1 MREFLKRLFGRSAG
15 ATPASAA
22 SVPPE
27 RRTRSHTEHET
38 SRGQAPTASGHT
50 GEAAVHRYFEL
61 SSIIEQ
67 AKADGNFRGA
77 IRAARDTYPVLP
89 AVVRQMKKEYGSFDL
104 RRSHAVHTAS
114 TLMAVMGDREGIR
127 ELRNALTAT
136 RELRD
141 WLPAAEDAEAD
152 AASVDQIVA
161 AVAAKPGLAQSELKN
176 CINAKDG
183 RRIGILAASLEKGK
197 RLQRVKKGSTYFLYP
212 SGYRLTASASSAVQ
226 EAATPPATSS
236 VRAVPAFRR
245 SRPRSAVR
253 ARPLTLKNLPY
264 VRLPKAPHAWTDR
277 HENQTDVV
285 VEACAGTKAQAAGA
299 KQPRSAAPHFVVSGN
314 GWVLANEETLTPAER
329 PDPAFRHVFPTAS
342 STLWLDPKGRRT
354 EFPTAPA
361 IALMTDR
368 AGAPLAERGLA
379 YDVYRT
385 DVNSDGSG
393 VLFLSREGVLH
404 GYTERLE
411 GLVLERVVDMPEYV
425 AQANRFGIQPDDLK
439 NHTRCVAISTD
450 RLRYL
455 VTIVDEAWC
464 YDTKSGEPL
473 WGLRFPGKEGWT
485 EIAADRSDRSGT
497 SAEIDA
503 ALQLMELG
511 LPVSPEDITRQYR
524 ALARRWHPDRNPQDP
539 DATRKFQNLSA
550 AMELLSGADL
560 SKLSGEEIE
569 RVRYEQVLRKSSV
582 TMADGRTL
590 TVSISMQTGG
600 AFGADWIY
608 AANFARAG
616 HGAFLAGYSG
626 RVVEVDGSG
635 IPLRIYDIGSVPR
648 HIAETPSHLY
658 ILTDTRLYVLHQES
672 LDAVVDVFE
681 QGSLIVGDTGFGL
694 LEPKRF
700 QWFTPTGRPLGLVE
714 TRDPIRRTYSGPA
727 GLVVETR
734 MRRALING
742 APSWW

>member
-15 ATPASAA
+15 APPAPAPL
-22 SVPPE
+22 VPPD
-27 RRTRSHTEHET
+27 RRSHPLAEHHDPLAHVPIP
-38 SRGQAPTASGHT
+38 SRLT
-50 GEAAVHRYFEL
+50 GDAAVHRYFEL
-61 SSIIEQ
+61 STIIER
-67 AKADGNFRGA
+67 AKADGNFLGA
-77 IRAARDTYPVLP
+77 IRAARDTYPFLP
-89 AVVRQMKKEYGSFDL
+89 AVVRQMKKEYGSFDV
-104 RRSHAVHTAS
+104 RTSHAVHTAS
-114 TLMAVMGDREGIR
+114 TLMAVMGDREGIQ

-141 WLPAAEDAEAD
+141 WLPAAEDAEVD

-176 CINAKDG
+176 CISAKDG
-183 RRIGILAASLEKGK
+183 RRISILAASLEKGK
-197 RLQRVKKGSTYFLYP
+197 RLQRVKEGSTYLLYP
-212 SGYRLTASASSAVQ
+212 SGYKLTAASSAVQ
-226 EAATPPATSS
+226 EAAAPPPATSS
-236 VRAVPAFRR
+236 VAVPAFRR

-253 ARPLTLKNLPY
+253 ARPLTLKSLPY
-264 VRLPKAPHAWTDR
+264 VRLPKAPHAWAGR
-277 HENQTDVV
+277 HQDQTDVV
-285 VEACAGTKAQAAGA
+285 VEAGTGTKAQAAGA

-314 GWVLANEETLTPAER
+314 GWVLASEKTLPPAER
-329 PDPAFRHVFPTAS
+329 PDPAFRHVFPTAG

-368 AGAPLAERGLA
+368 AGATLAERGLA
-379 YDVYRT
+379 HDVYRS

-411 GLVLERVVDMPEYV
+411 ALVLERVVDMPEYA
-425 AQANRFGIQPDDLK
+425 AQANRFGIQPHELK

-485 EIAADRSDRSGT
+485 EIAADRSDRAGT

-524 ALARRWHPDRNPQDP
+524 ALAMRWHPDRNPQDP

-560 SKLSGEEIE
+560 STLSGKDVEQ
-569 RVRYEQVLRKSSV
+569 VRYEQVLQKSSV
-582 TMADGRTL
+582 VMADGRTL
-590 TVSISMQTGG
+590 TVSVSMQTGG

-616 HGAFLAGYSG
+616 HGAYLAGYSG
-626 RVVEVDGSG
+626 RVVEVDEAG

-658 ILTDTRLYVLHQES
+658 ILTDTRLYVLHRES
-672 LDAVVDVFE
+672 LDAIVDVFE

-700 QWFTPTGRPLGLVE
+700 QWFTPTGRLLGLVE

-734 MRRALING
+734 MRRALIKG